1 MIGKI
6 FVIMIMVI
14 GFFKIISSPDLA
26 VNDDIREGFQ
36 CYLFLIFLGLL
47 MLAIFV
53 ILFYEEEGD
62 YLVLATQVRDEQE

>member
-53 ILFYEEEGD
+53 ILYEAEGD
-62 YLVLATQVRDEQE
+62 YLVLAIQVRDEEE